1 MLKKEIRYDF
11 QKRLMQLHKPDR
23 RDYGA
28 VKAAGEWQL
37 PEDIRIVIDQDAA
50 PVIVTAARDLADYL
64 LVSMGIGAGLSYKD
78 LGICIRV
85 GLCASVAGPIGYSI
99 SVGYDG
105 ITVLG
110 SDPEGAAQGLF
121 YLEDLMNRRGAPILK
136 MGTVARRALF
146 KMRLAH
152 SPFGMFEYPD
162 EAFAWMAHL
171 GFNAI
176 ELWLKDVGVSL
187 RGDVVN
193 VDLLCQ
199 RAAKWGIKVYA
210 SLYQPHTYHPDDEG
224 AQEFYDALYG
234 DFFARCPDLGGIC
247 MVGEANQFQSRDPR
261 VGKTPFDANFVDN
274 IPTGDI
280 TPGWWPCEDYP
291 RWVAMVRRTLD
302 KVKPEAQILF
312 STYNWGYA
320 PEEDRVA
327 MLKNMP
333 REGVIVFPT
342 WDMFH
347 QFKVGD
353 VVEDIV
359 DYSLRFAGPGEYFVS
374 EAEACKKYGLCL
386 GTNAQS
392 SGRTWDFGV
401 IPYEPMPWAW
411 IDRYKGMQEA
421 HDKWDMCAVLECIHY
436 GFWPS
441 FISYL
446 EKEMFF
452 TGSMDPEVCLRQ
464 LMDMEFGCDISEAL
478 RCYDDAIR
486 LYIPTNEDQ
495 YGAFRTGPSYPLW
508 LYDTRT
514 LPDQGRV
521 PMNNDPMWKGIYYTY
536 YKENMA
542 GRNSLPGVRV
552 HEELKAIDQMV
563 VLIARGNEKL
573 RQLQDPN
580 EELQRLLLMGEF
592 MYCCCITAAHAK
604 RFYQLKSRLSCCETR
619 ENAARILDSIEEILL
634 AERKNVERAIE
645 VVQYDSRLGWEASME
660 YTADAE
666 DLRWKLRQLDYEL
679 THTLVTARK
688 SNALGT
694 DREKDFQNAPIV
706 IFH

>member
-1 MLKKEIRYDF
+1 
-11 QKRLMQLHKPDR
+11 
-23 RDYGA
+23 
-28 VKAAGEWQL
+28 
-37 PEDIRIVIDQDAA
+37 
-50 PVIVTAARDLADYL
+50 
-64 LVSMGIGAGLSYKD
+64 
-78 LGICIRV
+78 
-85 GLCASVAGPIGYSI
+85 
-99 SVGYDG
+99 
-105 ITVLG
+105 
-110 SDPEGAAQGLF
+110 
-121 YLEDLMNRRGAPILK
+121 
-136 MGTVARRALF
+136 
-146 KMRLAH
+146 
-152 SPFGMFEYPD
+152 
-162 EAFAWMAHL
+162 
-171 GFNAI
+171 
-176 ELWLKDVGVSL
+176 
-187 RGDVVN
+187 
-193 VDLLCQ
+193 
-199 RAAKWGIKVYA
+199 
-210 SLYQPHTYHPDDEG
+210 
-224 AQEFYDALYG
+224 
-234 DFFARCPDLGGIC
+234 
-247 MVGEANQFQSRDPR
+247 
-261 VGKTPFDANFVDN
+261 
-274 IPTGDI
+274 
-280 TPGWWPCEDYP
+280 
-291 RWVAMVRRTLD
+291 MVRRTLD